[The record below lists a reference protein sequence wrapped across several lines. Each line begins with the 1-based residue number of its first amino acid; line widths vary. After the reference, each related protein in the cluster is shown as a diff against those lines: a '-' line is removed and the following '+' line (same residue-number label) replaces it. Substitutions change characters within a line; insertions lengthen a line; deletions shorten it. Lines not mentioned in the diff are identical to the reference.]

1 MSKVQNMT
9 TGNEARHI
17 ILFAL
22 PLLGGNILQQTY
34 NIIDTAIV
42 GKFLGGDALAAV
54 GSTGSLTFLFFTLC
68 MGLSTGAGIIVSQ
81 YFGADNKNRLNSAVI
96 CSALVTLVFGILTS
110 VVSIALTVPLLK
122 LLNVPDALLDTAA
135 VYMRIACAGTV
146 AVAAY
151 NWINSVMRALGDST
165 TPLIF
170 LAIASVLNAGLDLL
184 FVVVFSMGVAGAALA
199 TVVAQGLSAVLCI
212 IYCFRGGR
220 LIKLEL
226 SRSMIRR
233 EMISLCIRTGIP
245 VALQFSL
252 ISLSM
257 AALQRVT
264 NDFGSTVMA
273 AYTIAMRI
281 EQFVHQPFSSISS
294 AISTFTGQNIGASQ
308 KDRAVK
314 GLRSTMLIS
323 AVTAF
328 TVAALFIVFGKAIAG
343 IFVDDTEVIA
353 ITARSLIITGSCY
366 WALGLIYAVR
376 GFLNGT
382 GDTGYALLNG
392 MTEVIC
398 RVSLSLIL
406 TKIPLISFWGIWVTT
421 SVTWLITAVVG
432 LVRYKSG
439 KWAAKAVTS

>member
-245 VALQFSL
+245 VALQFSP

>member
-343 IFVDDTEVIA
+343 IFVDDAEVIA